1 MIKVLVADDHPV
13 VLRGVRYILGDTSDM
28 TVVGEVTNAQ
38 ELLEATRTIPC
49 DALVTD
55 LSMPGSSGLDLLRD
69 VKRQRPELPIIVLSM
84 HSEDE
89 FAIRALKAGASAFIT
104 KGSAAENLIEAIRAA
119 SAGRKYISPA
129 LAERLVDQLAEHPTQ
144 PHDRLSKREFQV
156 LRSIASGRT
165 VSEIAD
171 ELSLSVKTVSTYRAR
186 ILEKMKLRTNAELTA
201 YALRNRLV
209 E

>member
-38 ELLEATRTIPC
+38 ELLEAARTIAC

-55 LSMPGSSGLDLLRD
+55 LSMPGSNGLELLRD
-69 VKRQRPELPIIVLSM
+69 VKRERPDLPIIVLSM

-89 FAIRALKAGASAFIT
+89 FAIRALKAGASAFVT

-119 SAGRKYISPA
+119 TAGRKYITSA

-156 LRSIASGRT
+156 LRLIASGRT